1 MQNAGVVAR
10 RLILG
15 ICAGALAAPA
25 LVVLGGPSTPEAV
38 AQPACSGGI
47 NMTILQDG
55 APVST
60 PCPGGPIPVTSGG
73 APTQGILSQCS
84 GIPGCLSS
92 VLYGP
97 GTVQVPQRDTTV
109 RQSQ

>member
-1 MQNAGVVAR
+1 MTR
-10 RLILG
+10 LLILG
-15 ICAGALAAPA
+15 VAGAFVASALGALA
-25 LVVLGGPSTPEAV
+25 TPQAE
-38 AQPACSGGI
+38 AQPSCGGDI

-55 APVST
+55 APIST
-60 PCPGGPIPVTSGG
+60 PCSGGQIPITSGG
-73 APTQGILSQCS
+73 APTQEILSYCS